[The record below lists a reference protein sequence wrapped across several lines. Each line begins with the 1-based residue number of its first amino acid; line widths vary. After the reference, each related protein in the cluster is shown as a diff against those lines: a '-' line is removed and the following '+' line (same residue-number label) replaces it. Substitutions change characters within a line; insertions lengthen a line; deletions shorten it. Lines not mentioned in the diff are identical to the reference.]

1 MEIAALTRSVVK
13 RTHALI
19 SDDGRVNSVIPGWT
33 GCIVNVIINEQM
45 GARFCQT
52 IVTFNRVDGMMGGK
66 TVQSQLFLYVV
77 EGKVHFT
84 AGSEVGELCVGQY
97 IYIPPGVTYRVTDPE
112 AGAQLLTF
120 QKQYEKIDG
129 VPAPN
134 LIVGDAAEMKANLLL
149 NDPAVRMQLLLP
161 DSPSFDMAIN
171 ILTFDPGGYL
181 PLVETHVM
189 EHGLLYLRGQGIYR
203 LDQDWYSVKKGDC
216 IWMAPYCQQW
226 CAAIGKE
233 PAAYIFYKDV
243 NRFLIPE

>member
-1 MEIAALTRSVVK
+1 MEIAASTRSVVK

-19 SDDGRVNSVIPGWT
+19 SEDGRVNSVVPGWS
-33 GCIVNVIINEQM
+33 GCTVNVIISEQM

-52 IVTFNRVDGMMGGK
+52 IVTFDRVDGMMGGRA
-66 TVQSQLFLYVV
+66 VRSQLFLYVV

-84 AGSEVGELCVGQY
+84 AGNEVGELGVGQY

-112 AGAQLLTF
+112 AGTQLLTF
-120 QKQYEKIDG
+120 QKQYVEIDG
-129 VPAPN
+129 VPVPN
-134 LIVGDAAEMKANLLL
+134 LIIGNAAEIPAGNLL
-149 NDPAVRMQLLLP
+149 NDPAVRMQMLLP
-161 DSPSFDMAIN
+161 DNGAFDMAIN

-181 PLVETHVM
+181 PFVETHVM

-203 LDQDWYSVKKGDC
+203 LDQDWYPVKKGDC

-226 CAAIGKE
+226 CTAIGKE

-243 NRFLIPE
+243 NRFLIKD

>member
-1 MEIAALTRSVVK
+1 MEIAASTRSVVK

-19 SDDGRVNSVIPGWT
+19 SEDGRVNSVIPGWV
-33 GCIVNVIINEQM
+33 GCIVNVIIGEQM

-52 IVTFNRVDGMMGGK
+52 IASFNQAGGAISGK

-77 EGKVHFT
+77 NGQVSAS
-84 AGSEVGELCVGQY
+84 AGNQAKDLSAGQY
-97 IYIPPGVTYRVTDPE
+97 MYVPPGNEYRVKNLE
-112 AGAQLLTF
+112 AGTQLLTF
-120 QKQYEKIDG
+120 QKIYEPQEGTPPPG
-129 VPAPN
+129 VIIGN
-134 LIVGDAAEMKANLLL
+134 AAEMPAANLL
-149 NDPAVRMQLLLP
+149 NDPAVRMQALLP
-161 DSPSFDMAIN
+161 DSGAFDMAIN
-171 ILTFDPGGYL
+171 ILTLDPGGYL

-203 LDQDWYSVKKGDC
+203 LDQDWYPVKKGDC

-243 NRFLIPE
+243 NRVLIAQ

>member
-1 MEIAALTRSVVK
+1 MDIAASTRSVVK

-19 SDDGRVNSVIPGWT
+19 SDDGRVNSVLPGWT
-33 GCIVNVIINEQM
+33 GCIVNVIINEKM
-45 GARFCQT
+45 GAGFCQT
-52 IVTFNRVDGMMGGK
+52 IVTFHRVDGMMVGK
-66 TVQSQLFLYVV
+66 TVRSQLFLYVV
-77 EGKVHFT
+77 EGKVHVT
-84 AGSEVGELCVGQY
+84 AGDEVGELGVGQY
-97 IYIPPGVTYRVTDPE
+97 MYIPPGVTYRVTDPE
-112 AGAQLLTF
+112 AGTQLLTF
-120 QKQYEKIDG
+120 QKQYEEIDG
-129 VPAPN
+129 VTAPD
-134 LIVGDAAEMKANLLL
+134 LIVGDAAEIPAANLL

-189 EHGLLYLRGQGIYR
+189 EHGLLYLSGQAIYR
-203 LDQDWYSVKKGDC
+203 LDQDWYPVKKGDC

-243 NRFLIPE
+243 NRLLIRE